1 VLVGWM
7 FAISAIAYLDRVNIS
22 IAGSAIQK
30 EFGLD
35 DIQLG
40 WVFSSFVL
48 GYALFQAPGGRLADR
63 FGPRK
68 ILAIAT
74 VWWAVFTALFAIVPA
89 GIPDLLVVLLAS
101 RFLLGVG
108 EAMVFPASNRLV
120 AGWIPSQDG
129 AWPTG

>member
-1 VLVGWM
+1 MSLNNPPRGRIRWVLVGWM

-22 IAGSAIQK
+22 IAGSSIQK

-35 DIQLG
+35 NIRLG

-68 ILAIAT
+68 ILAHRNDL
-74 VWWAVFTALFAIVPA
+74 VGRVYRRCSPWCRRVSPA
-89 GIPDLLVVLLAS
+89 CW
-101 RFLLGVG
+101 RCC
-108 EAMVFPASNRLV
+108 
-120 AGWIPSQDG
+120 
-129 AWPTG
+129 